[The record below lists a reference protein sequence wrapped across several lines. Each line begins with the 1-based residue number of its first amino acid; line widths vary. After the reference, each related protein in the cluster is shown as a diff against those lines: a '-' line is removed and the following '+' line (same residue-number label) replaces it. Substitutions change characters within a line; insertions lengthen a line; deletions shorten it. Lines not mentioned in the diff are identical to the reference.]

1 MKSSRRLKPIA
12 RDSGLRPPRIS
23 GRAARRLGLVL
34 LWAGTCAGLVYGLR
48 QLDSYAAAVR
58 AADTSWAMDWVKLPP
73 ANVVPD
79 WVIHEV
85 DTKNTLYDPLP
96 VREMDIN
103 DPRLCKTLAEML
115 QKSPWIAKVHRIS
128 KQADGRVRVHAG
140 FRTYLTYLVHD
151 GRGYLVDEEGFRLP
165 REESETR
172 LPGYEMILLEGVQEP
187 PPAYGEPWKSDAVKS
202 GLKLVKLLQRYC
214 PAGPKAWIRA
224 VDVSNIGRKI
234 RRDGSPLMIRTIH
247 ARTRILWGYP
257 PGQEY
262 ETEPPV
268 EQKLA
273 YLQKAFSRFGQFPDG
288 KIFDLRDPKE
298 LLISDAP

>member
-23 GRAARRLGLVL
+23 GRAARRLGLAL
-34 LWAGTCAGLVYGLR
+34 LWVGTCVGVLYGLR
-48 QLDSYAAAVR
+48 QVDSYAAAVR

-73 ANVVPD
+73 ANVVPE

-85 DTKNTLYDPLP
+85 ATKNTLYDPEP
-96 VREMDIN
+96 VRAMGIN
-103 DPRLCKTLAEML
+103 DPRLCEALAETI
-115 QKSPWIAKVHRIS
+115 QKSPWIAKIRRIS
-128 KQADGRVRVHAG
+128 KQADGRVRVHAD

-151 GRGYLVDEEGFRLP
+151 GKGYLVDEEGFRLP
-165 REESETR
+165 REETESR

-187 PPAYGEPWKSDAVKS
+187 PPAYGEAWTGEAVKN
-202 GLKLVKLLQRYC
+202 GLKLVKLLQSYC

-224 VDVSNIGRKI
+224 VDVSNYGGRKNP
-234 RRDGSPLMIRTIH
+234 RNGWLSIRTIH
-247 ARTRILWGYP
+247 ARTRIQWGYP

-262 ETEPPV
+262 DTEPPA

-273 YLQKAFSRFGQFPDG
+273 YLQKAFSKYGQFPDG
-288 KIFDLRDPKE
+288 KIFDLRDRKE